1 MMRDE
6 QVKSAIGVPQGYV
19 AIPIDGGGGGALL
32 RLCVLVREKADP
44 VAGRLTVLRDSA
56 DASVLLGCIT
66 DAAGRVQDWVEL
78 WIQQVPSSSNSI
90 AAFRDAL
97 TNSVLDD
104 RWKRRAE
111 AWDRADAAAVIRT
124 GWELAH
130 PAPMFIDAAAGKALS
145 PAAGKEQAW
154 SLCEDDALLSR
165 KGLPPYTRSL
175 HRYLY
180 VRGGEESYPL
190 VPVTEGAPQNA
201 ATKTLDD
208 IMPPRADLLAIN
220 AGAGLLSVRRYSP
233 LSLENFADLL
243 SGAPWEGVR
252 QGRAVIDP
260 GGVGQTLRR
269 REGDASADGWLS
281 IEPANSSTFVL
292 EALHLKLRLVADVV
306 EAVREFVK
314 QSQRP
319 LLELTPDSFSVR
331 LGEPGIGLPFL
342 WTARV
347 ALVDAGDSVPLPLP
361 IAGAQYFA
369 SPRPRNPSLYR
380 APIVGRLASGR
391 GTVRVPNVT
400 VAAEGQVVVDLTL
413 TTDEDI
419 RPSPSDLVRFRLNL
433 GSARMDLF
441 ARLDPDAPPAVG
453 EWRFRS
459 LRHRAKPETIVNLKE
474 AQGGVE
480 MPNVLFELLPLL
492 NTPCDLYSLAAIAT
506 RTLLVSPRATLA
518 QSMDK
523 IRSLSAQSAGDGN
536 GGGLVERIAS
546 VFSKDARWNEWLGP
560 HHLVRDET
568 RIEQIAHIVP
578 PALWYDCLAAIVRM
592 FPGPGPEKACRDYG
606 DVPAAGIH
614 KVFDRASADLQSL
627 VMRTRS
633 LVVMDTRQNREMRQV
648 IAKVISTLGREAGVR
663 RMVPQ
668 S

>member
-1 MMRDE
+1 MAGDV
-6 QVKSAIGVPQGYV
+6 QDSAVGVPVGYV
-19 AIPIDGGGGGALL
+19 AIPIGPDEAALL
-32 RLCVLVREKADP
+32 RLCVLVREAPDP
-44 VAGRLTVLRDSA
+44 VAGRLTVLRDTP
-56 DASVLLGCIT
+56 DATVLLGCIT

-97 TNSVLDD
+97 TNAVLDE
-104 RWKRRAE
+104 RWRRRAE
-111 AWDRADAAAVIRT
+111 AWDRADASAVVRT
-124 GWELAH
+124 GWESAH
-130 PAPMFIDAAAGKALS
+130 PPSMFIDAAAKRSLS
-145 PAAGKEQAW
+145 PSAGKEQVW
-154 SLCEDDALLSR
+154 SLCEDDALLAK

-180 VRGGEESYPL
+180 VRAAGDSSSF

-201 ATKTLDD
+201 ATKSMNDV
-208 IMPPRADLLAIN
+208 MPARPEVVAIN
-220 AGAGLLSVRRYSP
+220 PAAGLISVRRYSP

-260 GGVGQTLRR
+260 GAVGQTLRR
-269 REGDASADGWLS
+269 REGDESVDGWLS
-281 IEPANSSTFVL
+281 IEPANASTFVL
-292 EALHLKLRLVADVV
+292 EALHLKLRLVADAI

-314 QSQRP
+314 QTQRP
-319 LLELTPDSFSVR
+319 LLELTPESFALR
-331 LGEPGIGLPFL
+331 LSEPGVGLPFL
-342 WTARV
+342 WTARA
-347 ALVDAGDSVPLPLP
+347 ALVDAGESVPLPLP
-361 IAGAQYFA
+361 VAGAQYFA
-369 SPRPRNPSLYR
+369 SPRPSNPSLYR
-380 APIVGRLASGR
+380 APIVGRLLSGR
-391 GTVRVPNVT
+391 GAVRVSNVF

-419 RPSPSDLVRFRLNL
+419 RPTPSDLVRFRLNL

-459 LRHRAKPETIVNLKE
+459 LRHRAKPETVTNLKE

-492 NTPCDLYSLAAIAT
+492 NTPCDLYSLAAIAV

-523 IRSLSAQSAGDGN
+523 LRSLSAHAAGDTGS
-536 GGGLVERIAS
+536 GAKLVDRIAAI
-546 VFSKDARWNEWLGP
+546 FAKDPRWAEWLGP
-560 HHLVRDET
+560 QHLVRDESK
-568 RIEQIAHIVP
+568 REQVAKIVP
-578 PALWYDCLAAIVRM
+578 PALWHEVLAAIIRM
-592 FPGPGPEKACRDYG
+592 LPGPGPEKACRDYG

-614 KVFDRASADLQSL
+614 KVFDRAAGDFQSL

-633 LVVMDTRQNREMRQV
+633 LVVMDARQNKEIRQV
-648 IAKVISTLGREAGVR
+648 IAKVMSNLGREAGVR

-668 S
+668 A